1 MNKKGF
7 FVKFILFFVIF
18 LITIIGVL
26 IFYSAKTVIGFTE
39 YSVDYSIGDYIGFN
53 LDSDGIHFGTVTT
66 DFSEKRSL
74 VISTDRDAN
83 VRIYVY
89 DLEGVTVDENKFFL
103 GQGEEKTVNLL
114 LNVPLNAEMGTYAG
128 KIMVIYRKPW

>member
-83 VRIYVY
+83 VRIY
-89 DLEGVTVDENKFFL
+89 
-103 GQGEEKTVNLL
+103 
-114 LNVPLNAEMGTYAG
+114 
-128 KIMVIYRKPW
+128 